1 MSVFYLLKVFHGGL
15 EKAKTLFIDEGIEP
29 TMRLFLKGTLLEQIF
44 GIINQ
49 TPIQRKCVMKSSD
62 GLKAE
67 METIWQQMT
76 EAKKNERTDALKKV
90 KEFCKEFG
98 FTSAMLQGALA
109 ESRTRK

>member
-49 TPIQRKCVMKSSD
+49 TPIAETYTILGYGN
-62 GLKAE
+62 GL
-67 METIWQQMT
+67 IVYF
-76 EAKKNERTDALKKV
+76 NRYL
-90 KEFCKEFG
+90 
-98 FTSAMLQGALA
+98 
-109 ESRTRK
+109 